1 MTANGSPS
9 ATFRWAADERARCG
23 GIKRSSNC
31 SLAAGSR
38 PHNATMALPRRR
50 TRTLTVD
57 GYVIRWRYT
66 YRRHPDGDC
75 VLIAQLAGG
84 GMGARLV
91 VLLPWRA
98 PTGWLAGQLR
108 KWPLH
113 TAWAAECF
121 RAARRHGWTP
131 DIRGPEVC
139 RTLPDLQLNLP
150 LPPIAAKAGPPQI
163 DGQQDLA
170 SGAGCPVRS
179 LSGAG
184 V

>member
-1 MTANGSPS
+1 MV
-9 ATFRWAADERARCG
+9 
-23 GIKRSSNC
+23 
-31 SLAAGSR
+31 
-38 PHNATMALPRRR
+38 ALPRRR

-150 LPPIAAKAGPPQI
+150 LPPIAAKAGPP
-163 DGQQDLA
+163 
-170 SGAGCPVRS
+170 
-179 LSGAG
+179 
-184 V
+184 